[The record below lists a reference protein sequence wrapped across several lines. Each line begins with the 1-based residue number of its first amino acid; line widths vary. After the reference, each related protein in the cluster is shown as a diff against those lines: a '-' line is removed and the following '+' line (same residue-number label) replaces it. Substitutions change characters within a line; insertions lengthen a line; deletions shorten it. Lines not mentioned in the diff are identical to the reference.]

1 MFLSNIIEKTYAERV
16 RTGYKRNDI
25 IDACIDAMN
34 KSEEIEEFK
43 NDKEAILVANAAM
56 LFFAG
61 FDTQGYY
68 DKIIPIY
75 KQLVTVYFTTGIT
88 ISMIF
93 HYLMKFPDYQEK
105 VAEEI
110 AAALESHDDVVSYEL
125 IENLKYTEMF
135 MKESMR

>member
-1 MFLSNIIEKTYAERV
+1 MIDHLSGLSKLLGIPSLPLKPTMFLSDIIERTYAERL

-61 FDTQGYY
+61 FDTQGFYY
-68 DKIIPIY
+68 EIIPIY
-75 KQLVTVYFTTGIT
+75 Q
-88 ISMIF
+88 
-93 HYLMKFPDYQEK
+93 
-105 VAEEI
+105 
-110 AAALESHDDVVSYEL
+110 
-125 IENLKYTEMF
+125 
-135 MKESMR
+135 